1 MSDLLVAGLAHRYW
15 SVGVVAGE
23 WNASGYT
30 AGTEHFTTLPAMELK
45 IDEINRLV
53 RFASILYM

>member
-45 IDEINRLV
+45 
-53 RFASILYM
+53 